1 MMTTAYNRSVEQ
13 LLRPP
18 TASITPA
25 ERQSKRMP
33 VPESTGHAVALTCSF
48 CSTAL
53 LDVPR
58 RFAGRNAWICGDCVD
73 RFHAVTPVPVRTPS
87 PGAPAD
93 TDSIPPRDVLAALV
107 AAIDAAIDV
116 NDLWLLR
123 TEDICAAFDADRLTI
138 YQATPDRTA
147 IVSRVKMGLH
157 LFKDIRL
164 PVSDRSVSG
173 YCAMTLTPVNITD
186 AYDDAALASLSPNL
200 QFRPDVDRLTGYRT
214 RQMLVVPVVD
224 PSDGLLAGI
233 MQFINT
239 RNDQPFPAAAE
250 RGAAVIAEA
259 VARAFRRAPAVH

>member
-1 MMTTAYNRSVEQ
+1 
-13 LLRPP
+13 
-18 TASITPA
+18 
-25 ERQSKRMP
+25 MP
-33 VPESTGHAVALTCSF
+33 VPESTGRAVSLTCSF
-48 CSTAL
+48 CSTVL
-53 LDVPR
+53 HETPR

-73 RFHAVTPVPVRTPS
+73 RFHAVPPLPAPP
-87 PGAPAD
+87 PGPAAD
-93 TDSIPPRDVLAALV
+93 VDSIPPRDVLAALV

-116 NDLWLLR
+116 DDLWLLR

-173 YCAMTLTPVNITD
+173 YCAMTLIPVNIAD
-186 AYDDAALASLSPNL
+186 AYDDAALAALSPNL

>member
-1 MMTTAYNRSVEQ
+1 
-13 LLRPP
+13 
-18 TASITPA
+18 
-25 ERQSKRMP
+25 MP
-33 VPESTGHAVALTCSF
+33 VPESTSPAVTLTCSF
-48 CSTAL
+48 CSVVLRDA
-53 LDVPR
+53 PR
-58 RFAGRNAWICGDCVD
+58 RFAGRSAWICGDCVD
-73 RFHAVTPVPVRTPS
+73 RFHAVPPMPASPS
-87 PGAPAD
+87 GTVANA
-93 TDSIPPRDVLAALV
+93 DSIPSRDVLAALV
-107 AAIDAAIDV
+107 AAIDAAVDV

-123 TEDICAAFDADRLTI
+123 TEEICAAFDADRLTI

-173 YCAMTLTPVNITD
+173 YCAMTLTPVNIAD
-186 AYDDAALASLSPNL
+186 AYDDAALAALSPNL

-214 RQMLVVPVVD
+214 RQMLVVPVVE

-239 RNDQPFPAAAE
+239 RDDEPFPAAAE
-250 RGAAVIAEA
+250 RGAVVIAQA